1 MRALPQVEHVAL
13 GPDGTLVVEGR
24 LIDPGPATLVLRSR
38 LVEEDVG
45 VPAQRDGER
54 FRAEVDARRLVRAT
68 LGHEEVWDAFVA
80 VEGLRG
86 EARASC
92 QLDRHRLFPERRL
105 RRGREERA
113 VHPYVTRDGN
123 LSVRCAREGEVVD
136 PGPRTSRD
144 EGPLARRLALRPVV
158 LALRV
163 LRAGAF
169 AALGRRA
176 PRRAP
181 SPPGARPRVT
191 FLIQHA
197 YGMGGTIRTTL
208 ATAGHLAERCDVEV
222 LTMQRRRDEPF
233 FALPAGV
240 TVTAIEDLRPGH
252 HPGRVGR
259 LLRRV
264 PSVLFHEGD
273 FGYRTHSLW
282 SDLQLARAAAR
293 DARRRAR
300 RHPPGAEP
308 RRRPPRARGR
318 A

>member
-1 MRALPQVEHVAL
+1 M
-13 GPDGTLVVEGR
+13 
-24 LIDPGPATLVLRSR
+24 
-38 LVEEDVG
+38 
-45 VPAQRDGER
+45 
-54 FRAEVDARRLVRAT
+54 
-68 LGHEEVWDAFVA
+68 
-80 VEGLRG
+80 
-86 EARASC
+86 
-92 QLDRHRLFPERRL
+92 
-105 RRGREERA
+105 
-113 VHPYVTRDGN
+113 HPYVTRDGN

-222 LTMQRRRDEPF
+222 LSDAAPPRRALLRAPGRRDRDGRRG
-233 FALPAGV
+233 PA
-240 TVTAIEDLRPGH
+240 ARPSPG
-252 HPGRVGR
+252 PGRPAACAASA
-259 LLRRV
+259 
-264 PSVLFHEGD
+264 PSVLVHEDD

-282 SDLQLARAAAR
+282 SDLQLCAGPAR
-293 DARRRAR
+293 DRAGVLSPPARR
-300 RHPPGAEP
+300 
-308 RRRPPRARGR
+308 
-318 A
+318 